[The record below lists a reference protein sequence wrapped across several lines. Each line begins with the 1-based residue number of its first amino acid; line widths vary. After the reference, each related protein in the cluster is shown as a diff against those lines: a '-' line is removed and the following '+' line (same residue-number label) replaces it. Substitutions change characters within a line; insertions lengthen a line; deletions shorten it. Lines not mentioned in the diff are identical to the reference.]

1 MSDSRALPDPGL
13 AVRVALLLTSTLTVM
28 AGATIAPSLPA
39 LREHFADFPNV
50 EYLARFVLTLPAFF
64 VATCSPLA
72 GYIVDRFGRRRLL
85 IASVALYGVAGTSG
99 AIFDSLPAIL
109 LSRALLGIAVAG
121 TLTATT
127 TLVGDYFSGMA
138 RTRMMA
144 WRTTA
149 VNGGGVI
156 FMSLGGMLASLNWRG
171 PFFVYLLALLLLP
184 VIVRFLKEPPR
195 AASARSAGAAG
206 SPAATEPV
214 PWLLI
219 GVLYLLTFLYSWIF
233 YVIPVQ
239 LPFYLREIGIGDPGL
254 AGMAMAVVLLSSAV
268 VSLIYA
274 WIQTNISLPMRYFLG
289 FGLMA
294 LGYAS
299 VGLFADLAIVFMGMV
314 VTGTGMGIV
323 MPALAVSLM
332 DAAPAHVRGRVM
344 GGNSTATMVGH
355 FTSPLFSQPI
365 VAAFGLSAPFRV
377 SAVLLLVVA
386 VVSTAVILRRS
397 QMARRRADG

>member
-1 MSDSRALPDPGL
+1 MSDNRALPDPGL

-184 VIVRFLKEPPR
+184 VIIRFLKEPPR

-219 GVLYLLTFLYSWIF
+219 AVLYLLTFLYSWIF

>member
-1 MSDSRALPDPGL
+1 MSDVRATPDPGS
-13 AVRVALLLTSTLTVM
+13 AVRLALLLTSTLTVM

-39 LREHFADFPNV
+39 LREHFADFPHV

-64 VATCSPLA
+64 VATCAPLA
-72 GYIVDRFGRRRLL
+72 GYIIDRFGRRRLL

-109 LSRALLGIAVAG
+109 LSRALLGVAVAG
-121 TLTATT
+121 TLTAST
-127 TLVGDYFSGMA
+127 TLVGDYFTGMA

-144 WRTTA
+144 WRNTA

-156 FMSLGGMLASLNWRG
+156 FMSLGGVLASLNWRG

-184 VIVRFLKEPPR
+184 VIIRFLKEPPR
-195 AASARSAGAAG
+195 ASPPLTAGMTGGPLAPL
-206 SPAATEPV
+206 PA

-254 AGMAMAVVLLSSAV
+254 AGIAMAVVLLSSAL
-268 VSLIYA
+268 VSLVYA
-274 WIQTNISLPMRYFLG
+274 WIQTNISLPLRYFLG

-299 VGLFADLAIVFMGMV
+299 VGLFENLGVVFFGMV
-314 VTGTGMGIV
+314 VTGAGMGIV

-332 DAAPAHVRGRVM
+332 DAAPAHLRGRVM

-365 VAAFGLSAPFRV
+365 VAAFGLNAAFQV
-377 SAVLLLVVA
+377 SAVLLAVIAVVA
-386 VVSTAVILRRS
+386 TAVILRR
-397 QMARRRADG
+397 ARTARLSAAE

>member
-1 MSDSRALPDPGL
+1 MSDSSAATDPGF
-13 AVRVALLLTSTLTVM
+13 AVRTTLLLTSTLTVM

-39 LREHFADFPNV
+39 LSEHFADFPNV

-72 GYIVDRFGRRRLL
+72 GYVIDRFGRRRLL
-85 IASVALYGVAGTSG
+85 IASVALYGLAGASG

-127 TLVGDYFSGMA
+127 TLVGDYFSGLQ
-138 RTRMMA
+138 RTKMMA

-149 VNGGGVI
+149 VNGGGVL
-156 FMSLGGMLASLNWRG
+156 FMSLGGVLASLNWRW
-171 PFFVYLLALLLLP
+171 PFLVYLLALALLP
-184 VIVRFLKEPPR
+184 IIIRYLKEPARAPKPR
-195 AASARSAGAAG
+195 PTYNEDG
-206 SPAATEPV
+206 SVVSVPV

-219 GVLYLLTFLYSWIF
+219 GMLYLLTFLYSWIF

-239 LPFYLREIGIGDPGL
+239 LPFYLREIGLGDPGL
-254 AGMAMAVVLLSSAV
+254 AGMAMAVVLLSSAI
-268 VSLIYA
+268 VSTVYA
-274 WIQTNISLPMRYFLG
+274 WIQANISLPLRYLFG

-299 VGLFADLAIVFMGMV
+299 VGLFDNLAIVFFGMV

-332 DAAPAHVRGRVM
+332 DAAPVHVRGRVM
-344 GGNSTATMVGH
+344 GGNSTATMAGH

-365 VAAFGLSAPFRV
+365 VAGFGLSAPFQV
-377 SAVLLLVVA
+377 SAVLLAVIAVVA
-386 VVSTAVILRRS
+386 TVVILRRT
-397 QMARRRADG
+397 RAKA